1 MKNFGSTK
9 DPFKTSTKKYLKILK
24 SLDLKPK
31 VKLGQHFLAD
41 DEIAAEQIHFAKIT
55 KSDTVLEI
63 GPGLGILTNKLSKLA
78 SKVIAIELDSVLYSY
93 LIETM
98 PGNVEIINGD
108 ALKLDFPKFN
118 KLVSN
123 IPYQISSPLIFK
135 LINYK
140 FDLAVIM
147 LQLEFARRLIA
158 SPNSKE
164 YSRLTVMSSYY
175 YDTELLREVSMT
187 RFVPVPRVGSA
198 IIQMVPKKKM
208 TTPTSEPLFFEFV
221 KIVFSERRKM
231 IRNSILSH
239 FSKFSVSRTE
249 LKEIISCLPNITSR
263 PEQLSLEELIT
274 LSNELHLALL
284 KSNSATKIN
293 NYLH

>member
-1 MKNFGSTK
+1 MKNLGSNK
-9 DPFKTSTKKYLKILK
+9 DPFKSSLKKYLKILK

-31 VKLGQHFLAD
+31 TKLGQHFLVD
-41 DEIAAEQIHFAKIT
+41 DEIADEQINFAQINKNDII
-55 KSDTVLEI
+55 LEI
-63 GPGLGILTNKLSKLA
+63 GPGLGILTNKLSKMA
-78 SKVIAIELDSVLYSY
+78 NKVIAIELDPVLYSY

-108 ALKLDFPKFN
+108 ALNLDFPKFN

-140 FDLAVIM
+140 FDLAVLM
-147 LQLEFARRLIA
+147 LQMEFARRLIA
-158 SPNSKE
+158 SPNSKD

-175 YDTELLREVSMT
+175 YDTELLLEVSLT
-187 RFVPVPRVGSA
+187 RFIPVPKVGSA

-208 TTPTSEPLFFEFV
+208 TKPLSEPLFFEFI
-221 KIVFSERRKM
+221 KLVFSERRKM
-231 IRNSILSH
+231 IKNSILSH
-239 FSKFSVSRTE
+239 FSKFSASRTE
-249 LKEIISCLPNITSR
+249 LKEIISRLPNLTSR

-274 LSNELHLALL
+274 LSNEFHLALL
-284 KSNSATKIN
+284 NSKSVTKIN